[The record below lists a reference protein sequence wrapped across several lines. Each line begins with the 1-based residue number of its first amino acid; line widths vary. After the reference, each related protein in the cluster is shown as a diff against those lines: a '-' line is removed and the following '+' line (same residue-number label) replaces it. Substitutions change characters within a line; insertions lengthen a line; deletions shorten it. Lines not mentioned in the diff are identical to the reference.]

1 MTIDSLGANSSN
13 NIPWQQLV
21 RQESVQ
27 AATIPIADYDT
38 QTAGLMGCSESNPMI
53 KKITC
58 HENADGIVAMEI
70 DYFDGRTIRSGD
82 TSLATNTA
90 ELSMEPKESN
100 SYVTFIEASRSDTQ
114 FGFLKLETNLGDEM
128 TCGVSRG
135 NNVQEFN
142 APNYVTVN
150 NATRWLLEGMDLAYD
165 DVEGVA
171 VGINFWGMTE
181 GDAIAQ
187 GNLHLCV
194 QAGPP
199 ARDCETENQ

>member
-1 MTIDSLGANSSN
+1 M
-13 NIPWQQLV
+13 V

-82 TSLATNTA
+82 PASATATQ

-100 SYVTFIEASRSDTQ
+100 LYVTFIEASRS
-114 FGFLKLETNLGDEM
+114 TNED
-128 TCGVSRG
+128 
-135 NNVQEFN
+135 
-142 APNYVTVN
+142 
-150 NATRWLLEGMDLAYD
+150 
-165 DVEGVA
+165 
-171 VGINFWGMTE
+171 
-181 GDAIAQ
+181 
-187 GNLHLCV
+187 
-194 QAGPP
+194 
-199 ARDCETENQ
+199 